1 MEQYHAQ
8 VRRVT
13 KTGAIVQGIFFS
25 MLVGTIVYIAIEWWA
40 LPLLVRIL
48 MVPFGLGFSSWYTM
62 RIVRSDAVVVL
73 LANEIRFDV
82 FCWRIFGPGPFVV
95 NKRSIKSI
103 LPGGSH
109 GSYNVEITTS
119 DAKFDIKPLSSNSG
133 DRDNFDELM
142 TKIGKVYGYD

>member
-1 MEQYHAQ
+1 MEPYHAQ

-13 KTGAIVQGIFFS
+13 KRGAIVQGVFFS
-25 MLVGTIVYIAIEWWA
+25 LLVGAIVYVAIKWWA

-62 RIVRSDAVVVL
+62 RIVRSDAVVIL

-82 FCWRIFGPGPFVV
+82 FGRRIFGPGPFVI

-109 GSYNVEITTS
+109 GFYNVEITTS
-119 DAKFDIKPLSSNSG
+119 DAKFDIKPLSSDDE
-133 DRDNFDELM
+133 DRTNFDELM